1 MRGDAKI
8 VIARCGRSAA
18 ALLTIF
24 AVVTMTISRP
34 DLPLKRSLFTIALV
48 LSVLVSACGD
58 ETVSEAPHVAPPAAE
73 KQAHLQLEWLR
84 LTDGIAPEQWLAS
97 REAGRQLDLYDPAV
111 IDMHH
116 ILERASARFRDM
128 PRMIANRAVQL
139 EAMLSEKRIAE
150 KAPRLIVSLSQVPG
164 ERRYVESFGALTQQ
178 YYNLRMEGF
187 SRAEAL
193 EALKRQGTPH

>member
-1 MRGDAKI
+1 VRQKRRG
-8 VIARCGRSAA
+8 AA
-18 ALLTIF
+18 NHF
-24 AVVTMTISRP
+24 CDGDMTISRTDP
-34 DLPLKRSLFTIALV
+34 PLKRSLLTIALA

-58 ETVSEAPHVAPPAAE
+58 ETVSESPGVAPPAAE
-73 KQAHLQLEWLR
+73 VQSPAQLKWLR

-116 ILERASARFRDM
+116 VLERASARFRDL

-178 YYNLRMEGF
+178 YYNLRLEGF